1 MLTKDHYILGCYLI
15 NNFHWQMTPLS
26 RHLFL
31 LGCIEPDMNPF
42 TYARGSIRH
51 HFMHGHN
58 ADNVKNHLEHIIN
71 RLKNTGVATPFQWFE
86 LGAALHY
93 TADCFT
99 FPHNEIFT
107 GTLKEHCKYESL
119 FHPIFENYL
128 SECACKILQDVLIED
143 LEDYHASYL
152 SDNHSYL
159 TDCNYIRNAVICLCR
174 QLDFY
179 TVGSLLLETK

>member
-15 NNFHWQMTPLS
+15 NNFHWQMSPLS

-42 TYARGSIRH
+42 TYARGSFRH
-51 HFMHGHN
+51 RFMHGHN
-58 ADNVKNHLEHIIN
+58 ADNVKEHLGYIIN
-71 RLKNTGVATPFQWFE
+71 RLKKTGVATPFQWFE

-99 FPHNEIFT
+99 FPHNKIFM
-107 GTLKEHCKYESL
+107 GNLKEHCKYESL
-119 FHPIFENYL
+119 FHPFFENYL
-128 SECACKILQDVLIED
+128 SESNYKPPVLPIKNI
-143 LEDYHASYL
+143 EDYHTLYL

-159 TDCNYIRNAVICLCR
+159 ADCHYIRNAVICLCR
-174 QLDFY
+174 QLNFY
-179 TVGSLLLETK
+179 TVGSLLPETK